1 MPRPVVP
8 ILVPLL
14 AAASRAR
21 SSSPWMGR
29 ISGVFSAIISRSG
42 VISTPWPR
50 TVSISAIRCHGSS
63 TTPLPMT
70 ESLPPRTTPEG
81 SACSL

>member
-8 ILVPLL
+8 IL
-14 AAASRAR
+14 ATEFCASRAR
-21 SSSPWMGR
+21 SSSPWNGR
-29 ISGVFSAIISRSG
+29 ISGVFSAIISVSG
-42 VISTPWPR
+42 VISTPCPR
-50 TVSISAIRCHGSS
+50 MLSISLTRCQGSS

-70 ESLPPRTTPEG
+70 LSLPARTTPEG